1 MPLHERA
8 DERFVWNRH
17 LIRDLA
23 SQPELSKFVLPV
35 MHGCKT
41 KFSIKNPF
49 KH

>member
-17 LIRDLA
+17 FIRELV

-35 MHGCKT
+35 MLGCEYHQHKS
-41 KFSIKNPF
+41 FL
-49 KH
+49 